1 MPLNE
6 RKLKSSSYEVIK
18 EYKCVPCCE
27 VFERKEN
34 LIEHICI
41 RHDGKLY
48 GCSQCQETFVYTG
61 SATFNCSFLDQH

>member
-27 VFERKEN
+27 VFERKET
-34 LIEHICI
+34 LIEHTVGP
-41 RHDGKLY
+41 RFRSHLGHRKH
-48 GCSQCQETFVYTG
+48 G
-61 SATFNCSFLDQH
+61 S